1 MVQDAV
7 QACHQLCGEGEE
19 RVAGRIRSTELDA
32 LRSRGGA
39 GQRDTD
45 GGGAVTSG
53 VHQVDRSL
61 EARNQTVVGV
71 QRRLVK
77 ASTEEECLIRPPMY
91 QRARSD
97 RPP

>member
-1 MVQDAV
+1 MVQNAV

-19 RVAGRIRSTELDA
+19 RVAGRIRSAELDT

-39 GQRDTD
+39 GQRNTD

-61 EARNQTVVGV
+61 EARDQTVVGV
-71 QRRLVK
+71 QKRVGEGEHTRK
-77 ASTEEECLIRPPMY
+77 SA
-91 QRARSD
+91 
-97 RPP
+97 